1 MGRGEKTA
9 LKQKRIELLLAV
21 RLKNHIIKDNFYM
34 LLFSL
39 WENCVIKNMFQHHS
53 SSWLSKQDKPNIF
66 YGKYRNYHHS
76 NAATQPS
83 ENSEIVTS
91 DAADSYWTERQPL
104 KFCEKEKNN
113 DKLSPDHV
121 WSLIRPL
128 FSLVMWMQMVLQP
141 QPGLK
146 TGLMHRF

>member
-9 LKQKRIELLLAV
+9 LKQKRIELHLAV

-34 LLFSL
+34 LLFSHR
-39 WENCVIKNMFQHHS
+39 ENCVIKNMFQHH

-76 NAATQPS
+76 NAATKPR

-91 DAADSYWTERQPL
+91 DATHSYWTELQPL
-104 KFCEKEKNN
+104 KFCE
-113 DKLSPDHV
+113 
-121 WSLIRPL
+121 I
-128 FSLVMWMQMVLQP
+128 
-141 QPGLK
+141 
-146 TGLMHRF
+146 